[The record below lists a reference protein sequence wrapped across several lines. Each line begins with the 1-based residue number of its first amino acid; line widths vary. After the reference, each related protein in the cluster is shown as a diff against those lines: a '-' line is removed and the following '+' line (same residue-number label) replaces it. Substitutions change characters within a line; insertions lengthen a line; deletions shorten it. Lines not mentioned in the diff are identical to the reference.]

1 MVIKTWSHP
10 IHEHQ
15 EGEVSRERTYL
26 EQFFIFPGNLRE
38 YSEFIDYVF
47 KKLHWPNSGQTVTGY
62 ENILNNYYNN
72 CFEFDS
78 YDIKKGQAPSYFQ
91 LKRWSEGV
99 NCNAESKYTWK
110 EIRTSFRNEL
120 FEDRMEDVSLVVSDA
135 LVEVAND
142 TVFLIR
148 ENKKVVKKEIANGT
162 YTPSKSEA
170 ASKSQKNNTD
180 VLLQISGKDNKTVNA
195 DVKLNAEVEAGVE
208 TNLNIEDN
216 QALATVQTMF
226 MQPEFVEM
234 NKKLMEKTADEL
246 QKQRHGT
253 SDE

>member
-1 MVIKTWSHP
+1 MVIKTWSQP

-15 EGEVSRERTYL
+15 EGEVGRERTYL
-26 EQFFIFPGNLRE
+26 EQFFIFPGNLME
-38 YSEFIDYVF
+38 YADFVDYVY
-47 KKLHWPNSGQTVTGY
+47 KKLHAPELHQNCTKY
-62 ENILNNYYNN
+62 EKIFQDVYKSV
-72 CFEFDS
+72 FVFDA
-78 YDIKKGQAPSYFQ
+78 YDLKKGHAPKVDQF
-91 LKRWSEGV
+91 KKWSAGI
-99 NCNAESKYTWK
+99 NCSASEKYTWK
-110 EIRTSFRNEL
+110 QIRTSFRND
-120 FEDRMEDVSLVVSDA
+120 FFKDRMEDVSLVVSDA

-162 YTPSKSEA
+162 YTPNKSEA

-180 VLLQISGKDNKTVNA
+180 VLLQISGKDSKTVNA

-208 TNLNIEDN
+208 TNIKIEDN
-216 QALATVQTMF
+216 QALATVQAMF

-234 NKKLMEKTADEL
+234 NRKLMEKTADEL
-246 QKQRHGT
+246 QKRRRN